1 MKTSSTKNEY
11 LFENNFTMNYTTDLS
26 VSLLFHNTFHCKYE
40 AFCELLS
47 LSFSE
52 NAVHI
57 VTSKFAVS
65 SLALML
71 KG

>member
-1 MKTSSTKNEY
+1 
-11 LFENNFTMNYTTDLS
+11 MNYTADLS
-26 VSLLFHNTFHCKYE
+26 VSLLSHNTFQCKYE

-47 LSFSE
+47 QFFSE
-52 NAVHI
+52 NVVHI